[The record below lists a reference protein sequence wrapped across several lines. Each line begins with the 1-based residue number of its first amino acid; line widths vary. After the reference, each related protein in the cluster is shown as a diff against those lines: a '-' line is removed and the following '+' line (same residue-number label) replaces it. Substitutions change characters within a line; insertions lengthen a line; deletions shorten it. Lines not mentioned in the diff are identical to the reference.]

1 MQQHSECEESQVAW
15 LQRFS
20 LPAEKA
26 WRNNMF
32 IKGAESCISSHRMY
46 AELVTPKG
54 CSDRSVS
61 GSLPPINLQIHHWPY
76 TWAQRN
82 WLLISWHCFQPL
94 YCPILPLASCP
105 HLILPSYTSLDFL
118 FISASIVGLLNDD
131 TTMSWAM
138 TFAPLLQE
146 ESPLMVL
153 PQTILGPFCPIPP
166 CSSNTLA
173 ELSWPPKPTKII
185 WEIYTLSIAPR
196 TRQMWFWISGSAKCH
211 ST

>member
-138 TFAPLLQE
+138 TCPSTSGGISSHGPASDHPGAILPYSTLLFQH
-146 ESPLMVL
+146 
-153 PQTILGPFCPIPP
+153 LGRTFMP
-166 CSSNTLA
+166 SKAYQNNMRNLY
-173 ELSWPPKPTKII
+173 PK
-185 WEIYTLSIAPR
+185 
-196 TRQMWFWISGSAKCH
+196 H